1 LPVAFWLTVLASAA
15 VAGVVARIL
24 LELFVPDLFRSLDP
38 TFPQNRETR
47 WAGDFYAVIASVI
60 GALPPLYLW
69 RRALYR
75 RGLRSWDDD

>member
-1 LPVAFWLTVLASAA
+1 VAFWLTVLASLGL
-15 VAGVVARIL
+15 AGVVARIL

-38 TFPQNRETR
+38 TFPQNKERR
-47 WAGDFYAVIASVI
+47 FAGDLYAFIASAI

-69 RRALYR
+69 RRALHL